1 MLRFHRGSGGTGGYM
16 SFTVNNG
23 TERMR
28 LNASGRLGIGT
39 TSPKAKLQVN
49 GSLIV
54 NTYSSNQ
61 GGTAGIFFREANSP
75 GGTSSNHLYN
85 CSIMNYAHADTTSS
99 DGISINGYD
108 GVSICT
114 GSNTRNERM
123 RIASNGYVGIGTP
136 SPTAALSVVGGRVD
150 GSHSVGCH
158 LGQVTSR
165 AFLEM
170 CHGTGGQIDFATGD
184 GSNDY
189 KGRIDY
195 THSDNRMS
203 FGTNGISGR
212 VNIDSNGYLGIG
224 TTSPTHL
231 LTVGQGIS
239 ETGGTTSMAILAP
252 GENADYIVFW
262 NE

>member
-1 MLRFHRGSGGTGGYM
+1 MTIDKAGNVGIGTNSPKSILNLYTANPELIIQDTETSSPSADASLIFAESGANGVVGHNYRIRYNNRHLIFSEGDYPNNTTEVMRFYETSAGGAIN
-16 SFTVNNG
+16 V
-23 TERMR
+23 
-28 LNASGRLGIGT
+28 GIGT

-170 CHGTGGQIDFATGD
+170 NQK
-184 GSNDY
+184 Y
-189 KGRIDY
+189 WW
-195 THSDNRMS
+195 
-203 FGTNGISGR
+203 
-212 VNIDSNGYLGIG
+212 
-224 TTSPTHL
+224 
-231 LTVGQGIS
+231 
-239 ETGGTTSMAILAP
+239 
-252 GENADYIVFW
+252 AD
-262 NE
+262 